1 MPEPG
6 LSLVGLMPEDVAQH
20 YLNRCC
26 FLPNKSVKS
35 IRKYWSDAKGTI
47 GPPTAR
53 AGLPD
58 IQEMGSEHDQYLDRV
73 RANPAFVKAL
83 EGMPYSFKWVEIDPL
98 LCFQFHLETN
108 RSANLCKSVDDG
120 PTVDDMLPICLPEH
134 LEEIPYD
141 VMEAGNGKLRV
152 RAESLNLRPCLQ
164 GDISTLL
171 ADNPNKI
178 KAAGIAFGP
187 AAPFFQVVRFRGKS
201 YIKNGVHRAYG
212 LGKSGAT
219 HVPCLFLEARDY
231 RQVAVQPRL
240 EIFQQDLLESAN
252 PPTIGHFVQDR
263 AYAVTLRRGF
273 MNISVRWSA
282 SIEVEAA

>member
-187 AAPFFQVVRFRGKS
+187 AAPFS
-201 YIKNGVHRAYG
+201 
-212 LGKSGAT
+212 
-219 HVPCLFLEARDY
+219 
-231 RQVAVQPRL
+231 
-240 EIFQQDLLESAN
+240 
-252 PPTIGHFVQDR
+252 
-263 AYAVTLRRGF
+263 
-273 MNISVRWSA
+273 RWSA
-282 SIEVEAA
+282 FGESPTSRTVCTEPTGSESPVRLTCRACSWRLETIGRLRFSRG